1 MMNTFAAA
9 RWPALALLCLALSGC
24 LLSRQS
30 TPVTVLA
37 PTVRVEPDPAWP
49 AVDWSLQVYRP
60 RADAMRDSAR
70 VLVRPA
76 PSQLQVYKGAAWLA
90 SAPDLV
96 QSVLLHAFEDSGRIG
111 AVVPAGA
118 VRGRYALHSELRRFE
133 AVDDGSGRL
142 GVEVEL
148 QVKLVLVRNAQV
160 LASASLSQRLEADG
174 KGLPALTRAFEQA
187 LTALSVEVIGWTLAQ
202 GQAAE
207 VAAAAEA
214 PPSAR

>member
-1 MMNTFAAA
+1 MSISPTA

-30 TPVTVLA
+30 TPIAVLA
-37 PTVRVEPDPAWP
+37 PSVQVAADPAWP

-76 PSQLQVYKGAAWLA
+76 PSQLRVYKGAAWLT

-118 VRGRYALHSELRRFE
+118 IRSRYALHSELRRFE
-133 AVDDGSGRL
+133 AVDDGGGRL
-142 GVEVEL
+142 GVEVDL
-148 QVKLVLVRNAQV
+148 QVKLVLVRTAQV
-160 LASASLSQRLEADG
+160 LASASFGQRVEADG
-174 KGLPALTRAFEQA
+174 KRLPALTRAFEQA
-187 LTALSVEVIGWTLAQ
+187 LAALSAEVVGWTLAQ

-207 VAAAAEA
+207 IAAAAEA
-214 PPSAR
+214 SPASR